1 MTKKN
6 AFYCICVNQQF
17 WYTTVDSSVYIFM
30 NHTGDAHHLTTKV
43 LFLTLCGDHNHNH
56 IWLCFVLGCPQPHPC
71 SSVHRQ
77 YLNTYIVSYMYD
89 LWGRRRYV
97 KNPHP
102 WTLTKRHVASQW
114 GWSLSDSCHT
124 ACTYIKLQS
133 WISSR
138 NKSLRVDYLGTVY
151 LYIFTY
157 TFLTKYKA
165 NNR

>member
-1 MTKKN
+1 MDKHTINSYSVSVNWSTMVCIKISFCVAWRTSDWGWQKN

-17 WYTTVDSSVYIFM
+17 WYTTVGSSVYIFM

-56 IWLCFVLGCPQPHPC
+56 IGLCFVLGCPQPHPC

-102 WTLTKRHVASQW
+102 WTLTKGHVASQW
-114 GWSLSDSCHT
+114 GWSLSDSCHA
-124 ACTYIKLQS
+124 ACTMYI
-133 WISSR
+133 
-138 NKSLRVDYLGTVY
+138 Y
-151 LYIFTY
+151 
-157 TFLTKYKA
+157 
-165 NNR
+165 